1 MNVSVIND
9 ETIHSDE
16 FDPAASSTS
25 TSSPLPDRLSDS
37 STLTGATAH
46 IGDVQVVTNTP
57 RSTATASS
65 SAAAAAAAVEDED
78 SQLEQFRSIID
89 PDGEMPIEL
98 LREIYEENRR
108 ASANRVTSTASA
120 GGGDSQRTL
129 SSTASPAPPLQ
140 RDSSTGNRWEQCRPA
155 SSRPGVV
162 SVGGQ
167 RTGQIYPVG
176 QMDEIELIEKKINA
190 VHKIQETLNKR
201 LSYNLQSRKQEVE
214 RIHEEEQRMLEST
227 RLDQIT
233 KSMLV
238 PKVKTWDAP
247 SDDLLRKEP
256 TLPSPIEPLPHPS
269 SQFCIEEGLENH
281 EIALGKLVDPG
292 EGEEDDNDEEE
303 KQEEDASIE
312 NRWAGLSLDD
322 ATLGAYDHVVRC
334 WKCRA
339 GLKINMEIGLVV
351 CPRCRSISPTTD
363 VANIG

>member
-46 IGDVQVVTNTP
+46 IGDVQVVTDTP

-65 SAAAAAAAVEDED
+65 SAAAAAVEDED

-120 GGGDSQRTL
+120 AAGGDSQRTL
-129 SSTASPAPPLQ
+129 SSTAPPAPPLQ
-140 RDSSTGNRWEQCRPA
+140 RDSSTVNRWEQCRPA

-201 LSYNLQSRKQEVE
+201 LSYNLQSRKLEVE

-256 TLPSPIEPLPHPS
+256 TLPSPIQPLPHPS

-312 NRWAGLSLDD
+312 NRWAGISLDD

>member
-16 FDPAASSTS
+16 FDPAASSTI

-46 IGDVQVVTNTP
+46 NGDVQVVTDTP

-65 SAAAAAAAVEDED
+65 TAAAAAAAVEDED
-78 SQLEQFRSIID
+78 SQLEQFRSVID

-129 SSTASPAPPLQ
+129 SSTAPPAPQQ

-167 RTGQIYPVG
+167 RTGQIY
-176 QMDEIELIEKKINA
+176 
-190 VHKIQETLNKR
+190 
-201 LSYNLQSRKQEVE
+201 
-214 RIHEEEQRMLEST
+214 
-227 RLDQIT
+227 
-233 KSMLV
+233 
-238 PKVKTWDAP
+238 
-247 SDDLLRKEP
+247 
-256 TLPSPIEPLPHPS
+256 
-269 SQFCIEEGLENH
+269 
-281 EIALGKLVDPG
+281 
-292 EGEEDDNDEEE
+292 
-303 KQEEDASIE
+303 
-312 NRWAGLSLDD
+312 
-322 ATLGAYDHVVRC
+322 
-334 WKCRA
+334 
-339 GLKINMEIGLVV
+339 
-351 CPRCRSISPTTD
+351 
-363 VANIG
+363 

>member
-1 MNVSVIND
+1 MS
-9 ETIHSDE
+9 
-16 FDPAASSTS
+16 
-25 TSSPLPDRLSDS
+25 
-37 STLTGATAH
+37 
-46 IGDVQVVTNTP
+46 
-57 RSTATASS
+57 
-65 SAAAAAAAVEDED
+65 
-78 SQLEQFRSIID
+78 
-89 PDGEMPIEL
+89 IEL
-98 LREIYEENRR
+98 LTEIYEENRR
-108 ASANRVTSTASA
+108 ASANRLARASVAST
-120 GGGDSQRTL
+120 GGVDSQRSL
-129 SSTASPAPPLQ
+129 YSAAPPPPPQ
-140 RDSSTGNRWEQCRPA
+140 RDNSTGNRWEQCRPA

-201 LSYNLQSRKQEVE
+201 LSYNLQFRKQEVE
-214 RIHEEEQRMLEST
+214 RILEEEQRMLEST

-233 KSMLV
+233 KSMLA
-238 PKVKTWDAP
+238 PKVKMWDAP

-269 SQFCIEEGLENH
+269 SQFFMEEGLENR

-292 EGEEDDNDEEE
+292 EGGEDGDDEEE
-303 KQEEDASIE
+303 KQEEDVSIE
-312 NRWAGLSLDD
+312 NRWAGISLDD
-322 ATLGAYDHVVRC
+322 VTLGAYDHVVRC

-363 VANIG
+363 VANVG

>member
-46 IGDVQVVTNTP
+46 IGDVQVVTDTP

-65 SAAAAAAAVEDED
+65 SAAAAAVEDED

-120 GGGDSQRTL
+120 AGGGDSQ
-129 SSTASPAPPLQ
+129 TASPAPPLQ
-140 RDSSTGNRWEQCRPA
+140 RDSSTGNRWEQCIRPA

-269 SQFCIEEGLENH
+269 SQFFMEEGLENR

-292 EGEEDDNDEEE
+292 EGEEYDNDEEE

>member
-46 IGDVQVVTNTP
+46 IGDVQVVTDTP
-57 RSTATASS
+57 RSTATA
-65 SAAAAAAAVEDED
+65 AAAVEDEG
-78 SQLEQFRSIID
+78 SQLEQFRSVID

-108 ASANRVTSTASA
+108 ASANRVTSRASA

-129 SSTASPAPPLQ
+129 SSTAPPAPVQ
-140 RDSSTGNRWEQCRPA
+140 RDSSSNRWEQCRPA

-167 RTGQIYPVG
+167 RTGRIYPVG

-214 RIHEEEQRMLEST
+214 RIQHEEEQRMLESS

-269 SQFCIEEGLENH
+269 SQFFMEEGLENR

-292 EGEEDDNDEEE
+292 EGEEYDNDEEE

-312 NRWAGLSLDD
+312 NRWAGISLDD

-363 VANIG
+363 VANVG